1 MRMRRYA
8 QAPGPVGEFSQLP
21 LLRRADPLDL
31 AYVGYG
37 LAVVALVLASYL
49 LGALGRLPHDPQ
61 AINVVLIN
69 APPFTPDHVL
79 GTDFLGRDLLSR
91 LVLGIQAYFLPGLVA
106 IAIAVAGGAVLGVL
120 AGYKGG
126 ALDAVITYF
135 DNLLDS
141 FPRLVLILLVI
152 AAFKADIYYVMVV
165 VGVTGIPVT
174 ANLIAGKIA
183 FLRQKSFIEAA
194 HALGLPARTV
204 ILKHIL
210 WLNCRALLVIQ
221 ATLGMGEAILVETS
235 LSYLGFG
242 VQEPTPSWG
251 NMVQAGANYF
261 LQGHFWPSTAP
272 ALAILMTILGFQLL
286 GDGLNN
292 LLEGRRRR

>member
-1 MRMRRYA
+1 MRRYV
-8 QAPGPVGEFSQLP
+8 QTSGPVGEFSELP
-21 LLRRADPLDL
+21 LWQRAETVDL
-31 AYVGYG
+31 VYVGYG
-37 LAVVALVLASYL
+37 LLVVALVLASYL
-49 LGALGRLPHDPQ
+49 LGALGWLPDDPQ
-61 AINVVLIN
+61 RMNVELIN
-69 APPFTPDHVL
+69 AAPLTSGHLL
-79 GTDFLGRDLLSR
+79 G
-91 LVLGIQAYFLPGLVA
+91 
-106 IAIAVAGGAVLGVL
+106 
-120 AGYKGG
+120 
-126 ALDAVITYF
+126 TYF

-152 AAFKADIYYVMVV
+152 AAFKPDIYYVMVV
-165 VGVTGIPVT
+165 VGITGMPVI

-194 HALGLPARTV
+194 HALGLPAHTV

-210 WLNCRALLVIQ
+210 WFNCRALLVIQ
-221 ATLGMGEAILVETS
+221 ATLGMAEAILVETS

-261 LQGHFWPSTAP
+261 LQGKFWPSTAP
-272 ALAILMTILGFQLL
+272 ALAILATILGFQLL

-292 LLEGRRRR
+292 LLEGKRRR